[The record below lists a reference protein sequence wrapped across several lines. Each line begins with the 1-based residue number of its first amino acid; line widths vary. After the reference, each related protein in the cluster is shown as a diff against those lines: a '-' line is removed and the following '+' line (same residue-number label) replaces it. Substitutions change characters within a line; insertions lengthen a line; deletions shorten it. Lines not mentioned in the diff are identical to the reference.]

1 MRWTAG
7 EKLGLRVNDESN
19 SVTRVES
26 NSPAQRAGLMV
37 GDILT
42 KVHDTGVDGTGHA
55 AELLKKFSSPGGGRS
70 SLRLEVRRAETLSAS
85 GPRKKDA
92 SPRPPAQAPKAK
104 QPKPPAAAPAAALSP
119 ALSSEASRLQA
130 LISGEGVDVKGDIV
144 KRLSAGEPETINFLS
159 AMYPAAKTSKCLV
172 CDKKFTLGG
181 SSECLMLHKGEFCDY
196 ERKFCGHSEFGGTFS
211 GQCKFCGEHVSAH
224 GGEDDGPNPE
234 DFGKC
239 YCGPHVTSHYAVNK
253 LKIQLRKERMELREF
268 FKYMLEEHRELVT
281 AEVEAEFP
289 KHLSHWSK
297 APATVKQWFDAL

>member
-1 MRWTAG
+1 M
-7 EKLGLRVNDESN
+7 
-19 SVTRVES
+19 
-26 NSPAQRAGLMV
+26 
-37 GDILT
+37 
-42 KVHDTGVDGTGHA
+42 
-55 AELLKKFSSPGGGRS
+55 
-70 SLRLEVRRAETLSAS
+70 RRAETLSAS

-119 ALSSEASRLQA
+119 ALSPEASRLQA

-181 SSECLMLHKGEFCDY
+181 SSKCLMLHKGEFCDY
-196 ERKFCGHSEFGGTFS
+196 EREHCGHSEFGGTFS

-234 DFGKC
+234 DFGK
-239 YCGPHVTSHYAVNK
+239 S
-253 LKIQLRKERMELREF
+253 
-268 FKYMLEEHRELVT
+268 
-281 AEVEAEFP
+281 
-289 KHLSHWSK
+289 
-297 APATVKQWFDAL
+297 ATVVHTSRRMTRSTSSKYSCARSVWNSENYSSTCLRNIGSSS

>member
-1 MRWTAG
+1 MTSQRVLEMRWTAG

-26 NSPAQRAGLMV
+26 NSPAQR
-37 GDILT
+37 
-42 KVHDTGVDGTGHA
+42 
-55 AELLKKFSSPGGGRS
+55 
-70 SLRLEVRRAETLSAS
+70 
-85 GPRKKDA
+85 
-92 SPRPPAQAPKAK
+92 
-104 QPKPPAAAPAAALSP
+104 

-144 KRLSAGEPETINFLS
+144 KRLSAGEPETINFLR

-181 SSECLMLHKGEFCDY
+181 SSECDRSSECLMLHKGEFCDY

-234 DFGKC
+234 DFGK
-239 YCGPHVTSHYAVNK
+239 S
-253 LKIQLRKERMELREF
+253 
-268 FKYMLEEHRELVT
+268 
-281 AEVEAEFP
+281 
-289 KHLSHWSK
+289 
-297 APATVKQWFDAL
+297 ATVVHTSRRMTRSTSSKYSCARSVWNSENSSSTCLRNIGSSS

>member
-1 MRWTAG
+1 MVHTTTVLFCSHSRASGDAIRHDSQRVLDMRWTAG

-26 NSPAQRAGLMV
+26 NSPAQR
-37 GDILT
+37 
-42 KVHDTGVDGTGHA
+42 
-55 AELLKKFSSPGGGRS
+55 
-70 SLRLEVRRAETLSAS
+70 
-85 GPRKKDA
+85 
-92 SPRPPAQAPKAK
+92 
-104 QPKPPAAAPAAALSP
+104 

-239 YCGPHVTSHYAVNK
+239 YCGPHVTSHDAVNK

-268 FKYMLEEHRELVT
+268 FEYMLEEHRELVT